1 MTSTLD
7 QLRNLSVVVADTA
20 DFQAI
25 EQFKPIDATTNPS
38 LILKQ
43 AQSPV
48 TQELISET
56 QQQLTSG
63 VFQSV
68 SEAALDLSIRFG
80 FEIAKRITG
89 YVSTEVDAR
98 LSFNTEASIEQA
110 KQIIDQYAKLGIVK
124 ERILIK
130 LASTWE
136 GIQAA
141 RALEA
146 QGIGCNLTLLFCEA
160 QAIAAANAQATL
172 ISPFVGRIRDWYIAK
187 GETPSSVETDPGV
200 LSVRRILDLYSRHNV
215 KTIVMGASFRT
226 ADQVLALAGCD
237 RLTISPTLLQELEAR
252 TESVNALSKSKSS
265 GEALPEIDR
274 DTFLLQIA
282 ADPMATEKLADGI
295 TRFVKDQE
303 TLESLLVS

>member
-7 QLRNLSVVVADTA
+7 QLRRLSIVVADTA
-20 DFQAI
+20 DFLAI

-48 TQELISET
+48 TKELISKTRE
-56 QQQLTSG
+56 QLASG

-80 FEIAKRITG
+80 FEIAKRIRG

-98 LSFNTEASIEQA
+98 LSFNTDAAIEQA
-110 KQIIDQYAKLGIVK
+110 QRIIHQYSGLGIPK

-141 RALEA
+141 RALET
-146 QGIGCNLTLLFCEA
+146 QGNWL
-160 QAIAAANAQATL
+160 
-172 ISPFVGRIRDWYIAK
+172 
-187 GETPSSVETDPGV
+187 
-200 LSVRRILDLYSRHNV
+200 
-215 KTIVMGASFRT
+215 
-226 ADQVLALAGCD
+226 
-237 RLTISPTLLQELEAR
+237 
-252 TESVNALSKSKSS
+252 
-265 GEALPEIDR
+265 
-274 DTFLLQIA
+274 
-282 ADPMATEKLADGI
+282 
-295 TRFVKDQE
+295 
-303 TLESLLVS
+303 